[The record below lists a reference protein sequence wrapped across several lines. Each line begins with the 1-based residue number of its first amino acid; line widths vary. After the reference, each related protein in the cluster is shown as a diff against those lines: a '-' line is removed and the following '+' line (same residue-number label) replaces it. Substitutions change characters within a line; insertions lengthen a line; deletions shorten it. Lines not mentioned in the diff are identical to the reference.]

1 MRAICLSRCFFLIVC
16 VLLIH
21 GGQGTGQDTHNPL
34 EHIHLFNAVDERHSL
49 KARVVANITEVEGRS
64 AWVEVSWSGFKSP
77 SFDDW
82 LGVLAPAD
90 AHVQH
95 STPVKYVRAAR
106 ERSHLEHG
114 SGTVTCDF
122 HARLTQR
129 ICPLHEGRP
138 ATQGHSIQRL
148 TCT

>member
-1 MRAICLSRCFFLIVC
+1 MRVQSRALLPKYLIMRKVAISKFISLIACF
-16 VLLIH
+16 VLVRE
-21 GGQGTGQDTHNPL
+21 GEGTGQDTHNPL
-34 EHIHLFNAVDERHSL
+34 EKIQLRNAVDHSKSL
-49 KARVVANITEVEGRS
+49 KARVFANISEVEGKS

-90 AHVQH
+90 AHVKH

-114 SGTVTCDF
+114 NGTVTCDF
-122 HARLTQR
+122 HALLT
-129 ICPLHEGRP
+129 
-138 ATQGHSIQRL
+138 
-148 TCT
+148 